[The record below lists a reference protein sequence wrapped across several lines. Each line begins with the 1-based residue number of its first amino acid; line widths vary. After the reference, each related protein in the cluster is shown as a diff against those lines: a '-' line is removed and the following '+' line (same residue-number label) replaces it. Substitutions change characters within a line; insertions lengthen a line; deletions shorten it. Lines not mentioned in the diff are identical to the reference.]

1 MRASMTLFDVL
12 TDDDVAW
19 LQQACLRRVLK
30 AGEVLVEYDREGGD
44 LAILLDGECSVHAA
58 NGSSLGLLARGDV
71 VGEVTFIDGRR
82 TLARVTARTSLT
94 VAALPRATLDARLA
108 AEPEFAAR
116 FYLGVARVLA
126 YRLRRNLQ
134 VSIGKD
140 ADVLDG
146 RREYKD
152 ELDLAG
158 LDGTARAGAR
168 LANLAE
174 HLR

>member
-12 TDDDVAW
+12 NDDDIAW
-19 LQQACLRRVLK
+19 LRRVCRRVALRT
-30 AGEVLVEYDREGGD
+30 GEVLVECDREGGD
-44 LAILLDGECSVHAA
+44 LVILLDGRCSVHAA
-58 NGSSLGLLARGDV
+58 DATSLGTLTRGDV
-71 VGEVTFIDGRR
+71 VGEVTFIDRRR
-82 TLARVTARTSLT
+82 TLARVVARTD
-94 VAALPRATLDARLA
+94 VIGAAIARTDLESRLQQ
-108 AEPEFAAR
+108 EPEFAAR

-134 VSIGKD
+134 TSLRKGQD
-140 ADVLDG
+140 ALDAG
-146 RREYKD
+146 HEFEG

-168 LANLAE
+168 LADLYE